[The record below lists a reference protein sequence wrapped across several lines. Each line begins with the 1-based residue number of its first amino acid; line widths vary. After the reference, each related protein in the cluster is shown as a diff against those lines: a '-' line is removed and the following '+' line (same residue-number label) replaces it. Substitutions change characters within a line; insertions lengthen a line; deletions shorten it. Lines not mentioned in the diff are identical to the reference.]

1 MTAQNT
7 VKKKK
12 FWKTALIV
20 LIALA
25 VALPFI
31 LWIFWIVSDIYSD
44 SILPDLT
51 GMELDSAKSKV
62 HYDFEVVIEHEYS
75 DSVASGRVIRTEPAA
90 GKFCWGVERLTIYV
104 SDGPETVKTAAVTA
118 DWEQI
123 GSSPDSWNA
132 LEAYV
137 TGDYLYILC
146 EATFG
151 TDFSLKGQG
160 QGYAGLPDDPEKQ
173 LPLMLLNQDMS
184 AIEQNRRVTAGEAF
198 RFLIKIP
205 ASHFETEKPNH
216 IICKIGCLIGDVRSE
231 IKVSF
236 GIFW

>member
-20 LIALA
+20 LVALA
-25 VALPFI
+25 IALPFI
-31 LWIFWIVSDIYSD
+31 LWVFWCVHSIYQEIFV
-44 SILPDLT
+44 PDLT
-51 GMELDSAKSKV
+51 GMEIDSAKSKV
-62 HYDFEVVIEHEYS
+62 SYDFEVVIEHEYS

-90 GKFCWGVERLTIYV
+90 GKFSWNCKLTIYV
-104 SDGPETVKTAAVTA
+104 SDGPETVRVAAVTA

-123 GSSPDSWNA
+123 GSFPDSWNA

-146 EATFG
+146 EAAFG

-198 RFLIKIP
+198 RFIIKIP

-216 IICKIGCLIGDVRSE
+216 IICKIGCLIGDVQSE
-231 IKVSF
+231 ITVSF